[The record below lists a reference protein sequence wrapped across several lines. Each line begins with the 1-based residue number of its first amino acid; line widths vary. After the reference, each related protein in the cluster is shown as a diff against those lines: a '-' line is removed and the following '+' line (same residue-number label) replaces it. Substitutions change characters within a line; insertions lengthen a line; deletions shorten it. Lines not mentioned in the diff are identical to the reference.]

1 MRADRSGTIKGLYA
15 AGNCLGQRYG
25 VGYSTPSAGNSIGM
39 AMTHGR
45 VAGKIMAA
53 CGRSDKYVR
62 RNNVSNRKKNI
73 DRRQFLRARESV
85 L

>member
-53 CGRSDKYVR
+53 
-62 RNNVSNRKKNI
+62 
-73 DRRQFLRARESV
+73 L
-85 L
+85 